1 MEELDYWKRLARR
14 RLARRRFLAGAAAT
28 GAGLAALSLVGCE
41 GGGNGGEGTA
51 TPGVTATPAVTATPG
66 GASGFES
73 IFECEISPRPP
84 WEPATARGG
93 TVRWFGFD
101 ALPPDTYDPHQTQL
115 GPIYGMHS
123 GVFSKILKYDDYYDL
138 RMVTDL
144 AEAMP
149 ETADKLTYIVKI
161 RPNVRFHD
169 TQKARSSFPQV
180 AGRQLTAEDV
190 KYSIE
195 RQINRDS
202 PHFVLCYRSFQWDT
216 LDRIEMPDG
225 PDGLTL
231 KFVTKRPTA
240 AFVHYLGDTNAFIIA
255 KELVDP
261 NRDDMNSLDKM
272 IGTGPFY
279 LDRFIALQVSRCAR
293 NSDWFAKDD
302 LAAQGLPNRPIV
314 DAIEA
319 IWPPQDDAATEVA
332 FASKQVD
339 NAFYVD
345 SYNAERIVREMGVD
359 RTRNVNTGWVNSRL
373 LVADSE
379 KAVSPFKDL
388 RVRKA
393 LHLAMD
399 RSRMGQQ
406 MFGGPFFVVCPPIS
420 LSLKQWAYTPEEL
433 AKKPGYRFRR
443 EERDEDLAEAKRLWE
458 AGGGADLGEI
468 ELLVAGIPDYVKN
481 QAPQMQR
488 TLAEV
493 LGMNVKPR
501 VDASGYTELAQAA
514 LEKRSVFSLNFD
526 NGWLDPDDWLY
537 AYFHSTGPKN
547 SFNVADPTLDQML
560 ETQRAEFDV
569 DRRRQLVLEIQD
581 YLLESVVA
589 KLDYVAPSQPNTK
602 WPYMRNKRVTPWF
615 GDWYLWP
622 PNLWLDS
629 ADPTFQGRPA

>member
-1 MEELDYWKRLARR
+1 MDEYNYWKRLAGKRLSRR
-14 RLARRRFLAGAAAT
+14 RLLGGAAAA
-28 GAGLAALSLVGCE
+28 GAGLTALSLVGCDS
-41 GGGNGGEGTA
+41 GGNGGGGT
-51 TPGVTATPAVTATPG
+51 TTPAVTATPVGTATPG
-66 GASGFES
+66 GATGLES
-73 IFECEISPRPP
+73 IFVPEISPRPP

-93 TVRWFGFD
+93 VARWFGFD

-123 GVFSKILKYDDYYDL
+123 AVFSKVLMYDDIYEL

-144 AEAMP
+144 AETIP

-169 TQKARSSFPQV
+169 TEKFRKQFPNT

-195 RQINRDS
+195 RQVNRDS
-202 PHFVLCYRSFQWDT
+202 PRSSLYYRSFQWDT

-255 KELVDP
+255 KELVDVD
-261 NRDDMNSLDKM
+261 RDDMNSLDKM

-279 LDRFIALQVSRCAR
+279 LDRFVALQASRCAR

-302 LAAQGLPNRPIV
+302 LVDQGLSNRPIV

-319 IWPPQDDAATEVA
+319 IWPPQDDTSTEVA
-332 FASKQVD
+332 FSSKQVD

-345 SYNAERIVREMGVD
+345 SNNAERIVREMGVD

-379 KAVSPFKDL
+379 KAASPFKDL

-393 LHLAMD
+393 LHLAVD
-399 RSRMGQQ
+399 RSAMGQQ
-406 MFGGPFFVVCPPIS
+406 MFGGPFFAVCPPIS
-420 LSLKQWAYTPEEL
+420 LSLTQWAYTPEEL

-443 EERDEDLAEAKRLWE
+443 EEREEDLVEAKLLWE
-458 AGGGADLGEI
+458 AGGGADLGEV

-481 QAPQMQR
+481 QGSQLQR
-488 TLAEV
+488 RLSEV
-493 LGMNVKPR
+493 LGLKVKVR
-501 VDASGYTELAQAA
+501 IDASGYTEIAQAA
-514 LEKRSVFSLNFD
+514 LEKRAVFSLNFD
-526 NGWLDPDDWLY
+526 NGWIDPDDWLY
-537 AYFHSTGPKN
+537 AYFHSTSPKN
-547 SFNVADPTLDQML
+547 SFNLSDPTLDQML
-560 ETQRAEFDV
+560 EKQRAEFDV
-569 DRRRQLVLEIQD
+569 DTRRQVVLEIQD
-581 YLLESVVA
+581 YLLENVVA
-589 KLDYVAPSQPNTK
+589 KLDYVAPSTPNTK
-602 WPYMRNKRVTPWF
+602 WPYMRNRRQTPWF

-622 PNLWLDS
+622 PNVWLDS
-629 ADPTFQGRPA
+629 ADPTYEGRPA